1 MAARFVPVMPPRPD
15 RPRSAWTGLFG
26 ENARNTIGGWSE
38 RAFDRPY
45 LRGRILALTVHTIN
59 DPDAVQRVLLD
70 NAANYAKPAVVK
82 RLLAPLSGRGL
93 LGADGD
99 LWRRQR
105 RMVAPSFAPAAIAS
119 MAPLIARVAERQTSS
134 WPKDSV
140 QIDLAAE
147 ATRATMA
154 VIVEALFSGDPRLM
168 TREASEHVAAA
179 LDATVEARLGA
190 LLRVPVSMLTRT
202 GRRGQRGVF
211 FLRKMLDRIVRERGI
226 GGGADDF
233 LGGMI
238 RALSQQFPEAEA
250 LELAVDN
257 AATFYLAGHETT
269 ANALAWTLYL
279 LSEDQDAQDRA
290 RTEAV
295 AALSADPAELP
306 DRLPWTRQVLEEALR
321 LYPSAPR
328 FDREALGEDVLCG
341 VPIRRG
347 DIVTIMPWLIHRH
360 RALWQEPD
368 AFDPDRFAPEA
379 KARLHRFQYLPFGA
393 GPRVCV
399 GARFATMEALIILAH
414 WLAARRFAP
423 SGRPVV
429 PAASVTLRP
438 QGGLWLQAS
447 PSR

>member
-1 MAARFVPVMPPRPD
+1 MAARFVPVMPPRLD
-15 RPRSAWTGLFG
+15 RPRSAWSGVFG
-26 ENARNTIGGWSE
+26 KSARNTIGGWSE
-38 RAFDRPY
+38 RAFEAPY
-45 LRGRILALTVHTIN
+45 LRGRLLTITLHTIS
-59 DPDAVQRVLLD
+59 DPDAVQHVLLD
-70 NAANYAKPAVVK
+70 NAANYVKPAVVK

-99 LWRRQR
+99 LWRKQR
-105 RMVAPSFAPAAIAS
+105 RMVAPTFAPAAIAS
-119 MAPLIARVAERQTSS
+119 MAPLIARVAERQVAG
-134 WPKDSV
+134 WPKGPALLDM
-140 QIDLAAE
+140 AAE

-154 VIVEALFSGDPRLM
+154 IIVEALFSADPRLM
-168 TREASEHVAAA
+168 TREASDHIAAA
-179 LDATVEARLGA
+179 LNAAAEARLGA
-190 LLRVPVSMLTRT
+190 LLRLPVAELTRT
-202 GRRGQRGVF
+202 GRRGRRGVV
-211 FLRKMLDRIVRERGI
+211 FLRRTLDRIVRERGI

-233 LGGMI
+233 LGGLI
-238 RALSQQFPEAEA
+238 RALAQQFPEAEA

-279 LSEDQDAQDRA
+279 LSEDREAQERA
-290 RTEAV
+290 RAESI
-295 AALSADPAELP
+295 AALSADPAELA
-306 DRLPWTRQVLEEALR
+306 DKLPWTRQVLEEALR

-341 VPIRRG
+341 APIRRG
-347 DIVTIMPWLIHRH
+347 EIVTVMPWLVHRH
-360 RALWQEPD
+360 HALWDAPD
-368 AFDPDRFAPEA
+368 AFDPERFAPEA
-379 KARLHRFQYLPFGA
+379 KARLHRFQYIPFGA
-393 GPRVCV
+393 GPRVCI

-438 QGGLWLQAS
+438 EGGLWLQTS